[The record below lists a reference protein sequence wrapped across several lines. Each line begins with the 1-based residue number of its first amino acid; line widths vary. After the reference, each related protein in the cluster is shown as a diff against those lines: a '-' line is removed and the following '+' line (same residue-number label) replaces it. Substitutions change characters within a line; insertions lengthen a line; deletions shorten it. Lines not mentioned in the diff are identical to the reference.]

1 MFCLH
6 FVSQNTSVHTD
17 LIPARDYHHAP
28 NDSALR
34 MLLLS
39 ASQCFRDPTCT
50 LLSRSFVR
58 CVSIFPWSSLK
69 AASNLNKISITT
81 SAYAG
86 CPLSKM
92 TPSLRGKMLETVARR
107 VFERHRPNSITED
120 PIPGL
125 RCDGIRRGMNCA
137 EYDWLCDGRRVQ
149 CKSAQLSWDKGDK
162 GWRVNFHKMIPCLF
176 DELILVLYTP
186 FQLRY
191 FTYCWKRDLSAGEA
205 RARKS
210 LTFWCQRKVLDR
222 RQAEDVVCEKIV
234 RSGAGQCLATLQ
246 TSDELVV
253 EALQQQSQSAKSRL
267 EGKAYAQ
274 HPLNYLTP
282 SARGLLVEEMVYEVD
297 LQCHPCYGH
306 ADLAP
311 YNSPCD
317 WHRDGLRVECKHTR
331 LKWTASNNNWECN
344 FQGVMF
350 SKFDLLYL
358 ALDSP
363 RALHILRFGGSK
375 WIRNGKA
382 ITVRGRTGEVCPS
395 AAAETILE
403 KLVSSGS
410 EHVASVVW

>member
-1 MFCLH
+1 MGSSCRNLSLAQDCH
-6 FVSQNTSVHTD
+6 
-17 LIPARDYHHAP
+17 PAR
-28 NDSALR
+28 NDSTLR

-39 ASQCFRDPTCT
+39 VNRCFRDLTCPVF
-50 LLSRSFVR
+50 SRSSQR

-69 AASNLNKISITT
+69 AASNLGKISVT
-81 SAYAG
+81 STAYAG
-86 CPLSKM
+86 CPLSEM

-162 GWRVNFHKMIPCLF
+162 GWRVNFHRMIPCLF

-205 RARKS
+205 RGRAS
-210 LTFWCQRKVLDR
+210 LRFSGQKKVLDW
-222 RQAEDVVCEKIV
+222 RQAEDVIYEKIV

-246 TSDELVV
+246 TSDELVA
-253 EALQQQSQSAKSRL
+253 EALQQHSQSAKSRL

-282 SARGLLVEEMVYEVD
+282 SARGLLVEQVVYEVD

-311 YNSPCD
+311 SNSPCD
-317 WHRDGLRVECKHTR
+317 WHRDGLRIECKHTR
-331 LKWTASNNNWECN
+331 LHWTARNNWECR

-375 WIRNGKA
+375 WIRTGKS
-382 ITVRGRTGEVCPS
+382 ITVSGQAGEVCPLV
-395 AAAETILE
+395 AADVILE
-403 KLVSSGS
+403 KLVSTGS
-410 EHVASVVW
+410 EHVASVVWS